1 MFIWWFSKNVVIL
14 SVGNEI
20 LILHLNYPNY
30 STMKNIIDRIIVLL
44 FIFTMFFLMVVSA
57 HAGNR
62 YFFSSQTMP
71 SSISLDDVTITPT
84 KKSGTVNLLNQ
95 KIFDVDV
102 SCYARVRS
110 DENNA
115 TKFTINAKT
124 DGVLLV
130 YYTRSWSTSAGPVD
144 NDVDDLNIVGNN
156 GFAEYFSTA
165 TSPILGIKYYILK
178 AGVSYTMT
186 STGYTCGVYGFVYM
200 PGNVA
205 VYNPRGKGGHELIGQ
220 YCDSYANLPN
230 LSGDGWHFGGWY
242 KDDAC
247 TEPVQENEGIN
258 EPTIIFAHWIKT
270 PTVDVWDFVNY
281 PTTELRNGH
290 TLEWDGL
297 VVYGSKEQG
306 SSTGIGNEGLT
317 FFKQGSKDYDH
328 ATFIPK
334 YDGELTL
341 TYKAS
346 STTTPIRWC
355 VVGLDVVDDLEDVE
369 KKKLVVACGSANP
382 DAETYK
388 TLQAKLEAGKKYYI
402 YQIGKGIYI
411 PKMQYVASASSAV
424 VSGDNV
430 SFTTT
435 ANMQGWRAF
444 YDKDYSYT
452 VDANTKV
459 YMVVNSEVNG
469 EVKFSNRTGNKVPK
483 DCAVVLH
490 TDALQADGTYLITMT
505 KDATPY
511 VYEGSDNLL
520 RHSIEGETV
529 DAYRLGYRSG
539 EGNGVAFYPWS
550 TTNSSEGIVYLYQPN
565 NNGNAKIAFE
575 IEESATG
582 ISSVQK
588 EPNECNFVFN
598 LNGQRMAAPR
608 KGFNIINGKKY
619 IVR

>member
-62 YFFSSQTMP
+62 YFFTSQTMP
-71 SSISLDDVTITPT
+71 SSIVLDDVTIMPT
-84 KKSGTVNLLNQ
+84 NSNGDVKNRPKT
-95 KIFDVDV
+95 IFNENVTD
-102 SCYARVRS
+102 YARVNS
-110 DENNA
+110 TSTQFSITTNKA
-115 TKFTINAKT
+115 
-124 DGVLLV
+124 GVLLV
-130 YYTRSWSTSAGPVD
+130 YYSRSWGNGSTV
-144 NDVDDLNIVGNN
+144 NDTQDLKIIGKN
-156 GFAEYFSTA
+156 GFAEYGEA
-165 TSPILGIKYYILK
+165 VNGLIEGVKYYVLG
-178 AGVSYTMT
+178 AGTYTMT
-186 STGYTCGVYGFVYM
+186 AENTCGVYGFVYM

-205 VYNPRGKGGHELIGQ
+205 AYNPKGKGDVSLFGQ
-220 YCDSYANLPN
+220 CCDSYANLSMPREEN
-230 LSGDGWHFGGWY
+230 WYFGGWY
-242 KDDAC
+242 KDEAC
-247 TEPVQENEGIN
+247 TERVTDNMPLT
-258 EPTIIFAHWIKT
+258 EPTILFASWSRC
-270 PTVDVWDFVNY
+270 VWDFVNY

-328 ATFIPK
+328 ATFVPK
-334 YDGELTL
+334 YDGELIL
-341 TYKAS
+341 TYRS
-346 STTTPIRWC
+346 SNTDVNSSKRICAVGTE
-355 VVGLDVVDDLEDVE
+355 VVTGSDVDALRANSSVI
-369 KKKLVVACGSANP
+369 ACG
-382 DAETYK
+382 ETDLQNLK
-388 TLQAKLEAGKKYYI
+388 TIHAKLTAGIPYYI
-402 YQIGKGIYI
+402 YMATTGGIYI
-411 PKMQYVASASSAV
+411 PKVQYVASASSAV

-430 SFTTT
+430 SLTTT

-490 TDALQADGTYLITMT
+490 TDALQNDGTYLITMT
-505 KDATPY
+505 KDAEPYY
-511 VYEGSDNLL
+511 VYDGKDNLL
-520 RHSIEGETV
+520 RHSGNGEAV

-539 EGNGVAFYPWS
+539 DGNGVAFYSWS

-588 EPNECNFVFN
+588 EPNECDLVFN
-598 LNGQRMAAPR
+598 LNGQRMAAPQ

>member
-57 HAGNR
+57 HAGNC

-71 SSISLDDVTITPT
+71 SSIVLDDVTIMPT
-84 KKSGTVNLLNQ
+84 NSNGDVMNRPKT
-95 KIFDVDV
+95 IFNENVTD
-102 SCYARVRS
+102 YARVNS
-110 DENNA
+110 TSTQFSITTNKA
-115 TKFTINAKT
+115 
-124 DGVLLV
+124 GVLLV
-130 YYTRSWSTSAGPVD
+130 YYSRSWGNGSTV
-144 NDVDDLNIVGNN
+144 NDTQDLKIIGKN
-156 GFAEYFSTA
+156 GFAEYGEA
-165 TSPILGIKYYILK
+165 VNGLIEGVKYYVLG
-178 AGVSYTMT
+178 AGTYTMT
-186 STGYTCGVYGFVYM
+186 AENTCGVYGFVYM

-205 VYNPRGKGGHELIGQ
+205 AYNPKGKGDVSLFGQ
-220 YCDSYANLPN
+220 CCDSYANLSMPREEN
-230 LSGDGWHFGGWY
+230 WYFGGWY
-242 KDDAC
+242 KDEAC
-247 TEPVQENEGIN
+247 TERVTDNMPLT
-258 EPTIIFAHWIKT
+258 EPTILFASWSRC
-270 PTVDVWDFVNY
+270 VWDFGTY
-281 PTTELRNGH
+281 PTTDLRYGN
-290 TLEWDGL
+290 TLECDGI
-297 VVYGSKEQG
+297 VVYGSEGQ
-306 SSTGIGNEGLT
+306 SSYSGISSQGLT
-317 FFKQGSKDYDH
+317 FLRQGSKDYNH

-341 TYKAS
+341 TYRS
-346 STTTPIRWC
+346 SNTDVNSSKRIC
-355 VVGLDVVDDLEDVE
+355 AVGTEIVPGSDIDVLKTNSSVI
-369 KKKLVVACGSANP
+369 ACG
-382 DAETYK
+382 ETDLQNLK
-388 TLQAKLEAGKKYYI
+388 TIHAKLTAGIPYYI
-402 YQIGKGIYI
+402 YMATTGGIYI
-411 PKMQYVASASSAV
+411 PKMQYVTSASSAV

-430 SFTTT
+430 SLTTT

-520 RHSIEGETV
+520 RHSIEGEVV

-565 NNGNAKIAFE
+565 NSGNAKIAFE
-575 IEESATG
+575 IEESTAAIT
-582 ISSVQK
+582 SVHK
-588 EPNECNFVFN
+588 EPNECNLVFN
-598 LNGQRMAAPR
+598 LNGQRMAAPQ

>member
-14 SVGNEI
+14 SVGNKI

-57 HAGNR
+57 HAENR

-71 SSISLDDVTITPT
+71 SSIVLDDVTIMPT
-84 KKSGTVNLLNQ
+84 NSNGDVKNRPKT
-95 KIFDVDV
+95 IFNENVTD
-102 SCYARVRS
+102 YARVNS
-110 DENNA
+110 TA
-115 TKFTINAKT
+115 TQFSITTSKA
-124 DGVLLV
+124 GVLLV
-130 YYTRSWSTSAGPVD
+130 YYSRSWGNGSTV
-144 NDVDDLNIVGNN
+144 NDTQDLKIIGKN
-156 GFAEYFSTA
+156 GFAEYGEA
-165 TSPILGIKYYILK
+165 VNGLIEGVKYYVLG
-178 AGVSYTMT
+178 AGTYTMT
-186 STGYTCGVYGFVYM
+186 AENTCGVYGFVYM

-205 VYNPRGKGGHELIGQ
+205 AYNPKDKGDVSLFGQ
-220 YCDSYANLPN
+220 SCDSYANLPMPREEN
-230 LSGDGWHFGGWY
+230 WYFGGWY
-242 KDDAC
+242 KDEAC
-247 TEPVQENEGIN
+247 TERVTDNMPLN
-258 EPTIIFAHWIKT
+258 EPTILFARWSRC
-270 PTVDVWDFVNY
+270 VWDFRTY
-281 PTTELRNGH
+281 PKPQMIGNSAKVS
-290 TLEWDGL
+290 WDGI
-297 VVYGSKEQG
+297 VVHGSYANDGNQTRITQHSGLMLMHQGTKE
-306 SSTGIGNEGLT
+306 EDCVT
-317 FFKQGSKDYDH
+317 F
-328 ATFIPK
+328 TPE
-334 YDGELTL
+334 YDGELSL
-341 TYKAS
+341 EYV
-346 STTTPIRWC
+346 STNNSYGNRICAIGT
-355 VVGLDVVDDLEDVE
+355 DVI
-369 KKKLVVACGSANP
+369 CGSDVDVLKKDSRMIACEFADKVNL
-382 DAETYK
+382 K
-388 TLQAKLEAGKKYYI
+388 TLHAKLRGGTKYYI
-402 YQIGKGIYI
+402 YHANDNLDLYGIAI

-430 SFTTT
+430 SLTTT

-520 RHSIEGETV
+520 RHSIEGEAV
-529 DAYRLGYRSG
+529 DAYRLGYHSG

-575 IEESATG
+575 IEESAMG

-588 EPNECNFVFN
+588 EQNECNFVFN
-598 LNGQRMAAPR
+598 LNGQRMAVPR

>member
-57 HAGNR
+57 HAENR
-62 YFFSSQTMP
+62 YFFTSQTMP

-84 KKSGTVNLLNQ
+84 NSNGTFSNNPRS
-95 KIFDVDV
+95 IFNESVT
-102 SCYARVRS
+102 YFARVNSRKS
-110 DENNA
+110 DN
-115 TKFTINAKT
+115 TLFTINTQSK
-124 DGVLLV
+124 GILLV
-130 YYTRSWSTSAGPVD
+130 YYARSYDGTPIP
-144 NDVDDLNIVGNN
+144 NDSKDLNIEN
-156 GFAEYFSTA
+156 
-165 TSPILGIKYYILK
+165 K
-178 AGVSYTMT
+178 AGVVEIYEMTSAHSFGVKYFVLEAGKTYTMT
-186 STGYTCGVYGFVYM
+186 ALDATCGVYGFVYM

-205 VYNPRGKGGHELIGQ
+205 AYNPKGKGDVSLFGQ
-220 YCDSYANLPN
+220 YCDSYANLSMPREEN
-230 LSGDGWHFGGWY
+230 WYFGGWY
-242 KDDAC
+242 KDEAC
-247 TEPVQENEGIN
+247 TERVTDNTPLT
-258 EPTIIFAHWIKT
+258 EPAILFASWSRC
-270 PTVDVWDFVNY
+270 VWEFLNH
-281 PTTELRNGH
+281 PTTDLRNGN

-297 VVYGSKEQG
+297 VVYGSEGQA

-369 KKKLVVACGSANP
+369 KKKQVVACESANP

-411 PKMQYVASASSAV
+411 SKMQYVASASSAV

-430 SFTTT
+430 SLTTT

-459 YMVVNSEVNG
+459 YMVVNSDVNG

-483 DCAVVLH
+483 NCAVVLH
-490 TDALQADGTYLITMT
+490 TDALQNDGTYLITMT
-505 KDATPY
+505 KDAEPYY
-511 VYEGSDNLL
+511 VYEGKDNLL
-520 RHSIEGETV
+520 RHSGNGEAV

-539 EGNGVAFYPWS
+539 EGNGVAFYSWS

-565 NNGNAKIAFE
+565 NSGNAKIAFE
-575 IEESATG
+575 IEESTAAIT
-582 ISSVQK
+582 SVHK
-588 EPNECNFVFN
+588 EPNECDLVFN
-598 LNGQRMAAPR
+598 LNGQRMVAPR